1 VHDAPLRCSLVTLG
15 DPGRRTGGSRYDRI
29 MAAAAPD
36 HGAEIR
42 FAPIP
47 ALPWFASIVPAR
59 AVVRRASRADAVLLD
74 SIAAALAAPWI
85 GRLRRP
91 VIAIVHQAP
100 GGTGGRPL
108 QSRARRWF
116 DRLAY
121 RAAVGFIVTSETLV
135 EHLEN
140 IGIRR
145 QRIRFVPPG
154 CDVPRTKDMPIDL
167 RRGRQVSMLCVAN
180 WAPHK
185 GILELL
191 DAFAHLPTE
200 TATLWLVG
208 ETGGDRRY
216 GSRVRRRLASPDLSG
231 RVVVAG
237 TRPIEEVGHFYASAD
252 VFALPSFVDPYGMA
266 WAEAI
271 AAGLPVVGWRAANL
285 PRLAEHG
292 REALLAPPG
301 DVRALSEAL
310 GVIAS
315 DPTVRERLSA
325 GARRRAGEL
334 PTWRRSTTM
343 FFGAVRELLGTAGA

>member
-1 VHDAPLRCSLVTLG
+1 VRDTRLRCSLVTLG
-15 DPGRRTGGSRYDRI
+15 DPGRRTGGYRYDRI

-42 FAPIP
+42 FASIP
-47 ALPWFASIVPAR
+47 ALPWFASIVR
-59 AVVRRASRADAVLLD
+59 AGAVLRRAARADAVLLD
-74 SIAAALAAPWI
+74 SIAAAFAAPLI
-85 GRLRRP
+85 GRLRAP
-91 VIAIVHQAP
+91 VIAIVHQP
-100 GGTGGRPL
+100 LGGTDEGRWHSL
-108 QSRARRWF
+108 GRRWL

-121 RAAVGFIVTSETLV
+121 RAAAGFVATSESLV
-135 EHLEN
+135 EQLRE

-145 QRIRFVPPG
+145 RRIRFVPPG
-154 CDVPRTKDMPIDL
+154 CDVPRTNGARIDL
-167 RRGRQVSMLCVAN
+167 RRGREVSMLCVAN

-191 DAFAHLPTE
+191 DAFARIRPDA
-200 TATLWLVG
+200 ATLWLVG
-208 ETGGDRRY
+208 ETDVDRRY
-216 GSRVRRRLASPDLSG
+216 ASQVRRRLASPDLSG

-237 TRPIEEVGHFYASAD
+237 TRPIEEVGRLYASAD

-271 AAGLPVVGWRAANL
+271 AAGLPVVGWRAGNL

-292 REALLAPPG
+292 REALLVAPG

-310 GVIAS
+310 RVIAS
-315 DPTVRERLSA
+315 DPIVREGLAA

-343 FFGAVRELLGTAGA
+343 FFDAVRELLATATA